1 MRLPPRSLF
10 GRLVLILITGLLIAQ
25 FISTAV
31 LLWDREQILREQ
43 SGLELVE
50 RIVSVVQLLEDRTGA
65 HRETLLRAISARGFR
80 VTLTATPPPFDASA
94 DTLEPLA
101 LLLRQALRGYDEIR
115 VVISRRD
122 DWRPMNQRP
131 RFADMPRMHGPRG
144 PRIGFHAQI
153 RLKDGVWVSFHK
165 PIAVQEQ
172 FWTNRVFVY
181 LAVLL
186 LSVIVLSLL
195 AVRLATRPLAVM
207 ANAADG
213 LGRDIQQPPLEEA
226 GPDEVRKAAT
236 AFNTMQRRLRRFI
249 DDRSSILSS
258 ISHDLKTPITRLR
271 LRTELLDDPGLRQK
285 FDEDLNA
292 MEQMVSSTLD
302 FMRGTE
308 SKERPVEID
317 VAALL
322 ESLCD
327 DMRDMGWRVT
337 LVPAEIIPYR
347 GRPQILTRCLT
358 NLIENAARYGS
369 EAIVSARDAPGMLTI
384 IVGDNGPGVP
394 ESELESLFKPFY
406 RREES
411 RNRET
416 GGTGLGLG
424 IARNIARAHGGDVVL
439 RPRETGGLEAVVTLP
454 R

>member
-1 MRLPPRSLF
+1 
-10 GRLVLILITGLLIAQ
+10 
-25 FISTAV
+25 
-31 LLWDREQILREQ
+31 
-43 SGLELVE
+43 
-50 RIVSVVQLLEDRTGA
+50 
-65 HRETLLRAISARGFR
+65 
-80 VTLTATPPPFDASA
+80 
-94 DTLEPLA
+94 
-101 LLLRQALRGYDEIR
+101 
-115 VVISRRD
+115 
-122 DWRPMNQRP
+122 MNQRP

-213 LGRDIQQPPLEEA
+213 LGRDIHHPPLEET

-322 ESLCD
+322 ESICD